1 LLNLKIHKHH
11 RMPRKKRAREVA
23 ALAEVMPVNDA
34 VACYLKMV
42 RLRDGEIDRTIDN
55 FKRDYAKE
63 KDPEKKSKILFHV
76 FRWIESNTMCL
87 YGSEVSKEKL
97 WFNKREYR
105 DVMTSYSAF
114 EKLGVTLGDPVERLT
129 LFKTALVADV
139 VEFEDQKLKEA
150 KKYTDMVREA
160 VGEKMDVPDDGVSTA
175 QKKELHAELQC
186 GIELLTTEIVKLSDL
201 KRKIIDSQAM
211 LPRLEYLCPVLK
223 EIKISRA

>member
-1 LLNLKIHKHH
+1 MLNLKIHKHH

-23 ALAEVMPVNDA
+23 ALAEVGPVNDA

-114 EKLGVTLGDPVERLT
+114 ETLGVTLGDPVERLT
-129 LFKTALVADV
+129 LFKTALTADV
-139 VEFEDQKLKEA
+139 VEFEDQKLEEA
-150 KKYTDMVREA
+150 KKYANMTRAALD
-160 VGEKMDVPDDGVSTA
+160 GKMEVQEDGVTVA
-175 QKKELHAELQC
+175 VRKELHAALQ
-186 GIELLTTEIVKLSDL
+186 IEADLLTADIIKLSDR

-223 EIKISRA
+223 EIKISRM